1 MNNENNY
8 SPDLNF
14 ILNHEIYKT
23 ASMFQHDFVTPKDL
37 IYCVLS
43 EKRKETIFGKIIEHM
58 GINTKDILQEI
69 EETAIRDFNYLD
81 NMGQSSTIISKS
93 TEHIIRLSDKI
104 RNRFKH
110 NKIGTEHIVLSFL
123 LYKGE
128 IKQILRIKN
137 ILFKYGFNLKDYIK
151 EITMVSYEDE
161 EALPSKKKIEK
172 ELSND
177 RQRDN
182 KIEESLIQV
191 GFIENINKVVIENK
205 EDFIG
210 RDKEIE
216 RCIQILC
223 RKKKKNLV
231 IIGES
236 GTGKTTLVRGIA
248 KRIVD
253 NNIPKQLMGAEIYS
267 VNIANMIAGTKFRGQ
282 FEERMKKV
290 IDFMVSKQKDSKN
303 KAIMFLDEI
312 HTIVGAGNAEGSV
325 DAVSM
330 LKPKLTEDNFQCI
343 GATTPE
349 EFRKKISKDNALS
362 RRFSTVFL
370 EESSAESTFDILKG
384 IKKEYENYHKV
395 SLNNDIL
402 EKIVDLSNKYIK
414 NRFFPDK
421 AIDILDESCSRFI
434 MSKEYKHF
442 SKEKNKPILEEK
454 IVYDVISGMTQVP
467 MNAIDKDEKSKLR
480 YLENNLKK
488 MVIGQNKAV
497 NEISKAIQLSRLGL
511 SDPEK
516 PIGVFMFLGSTGIG
530 KTWLAKSLSK
540 CVFGTDKI
548 IRLDMSEYMESHSV
562 SKIIGSP
569 PGYIG
574 YDDGGQLAE
583 TVRKKPYSV
592 ILLDEIEKAHPQV
605 LNIFLQ
611 IFDEGRLTD
620 SNGRYVDFRNIILI
634 MTSNIAAD
642 KIGKSRHIGFT
653 FPDSIKDVDEKE
665 DFLVSE
671 VKKFFS
677 PEFVNRIDDVIVF
690 NNLNEEN
697 IREIMD
703 IELTKTKERMRNSNY
718 SIVFSSSLKD
728 FICKEGYDERY
739 GARPMRRAI
748 KKFIECPFAEKVF
761 SGEIDQGDIVYINWN
776 KADKD
781 ISFNVKKKN
790 KE

>member
-1 MNNENNY
+1 
-8 SPDLNF
+8 
-14 ILNHEIYKT
+14 
-23 ASMFQHDFVTPKDL
+23 
-37 IYCVLS
+37 
-43 EKRKETIFGKIIEHM
+43 
-58 GINTKDILQEI
+58 
-69 EETAIRDFNYLD
+69 
-81 NMGQSSTIISKS
+81 
-93 TEHIIRLSDKI
+93 
-104 RNRFKH
+104 
-110 NKIGTEHIVLSFL
+110 
-123 LYKGE
+123 
-128 IKQILRIKN
+128 
-137 ILFKYGFNLKDYIK
+137 
-151 EITMVSYEDE
+151 
-161 EALPSKKKIEK
+161 
-172 ELSND
+172 
-177 RQRDN
+177 
-182 KIEESLIQV
+182 
-191 GFIENINKVVIENK
+191 
-205 EDFIG
+205 
-210 RDKEIE
+210 
-216 RCIQILC
+216 
-223 RKKKKNLV
+223 
-231 IIGES
+231 
-236 GTGKTTLVRGIA
+236 
-248 KRIVD
+248 
-253 NNIPKQLMGAEIYS
+253 
-267 VNIANMIAGTKFRGQ
+267 
-282 FEERMKKV
+282 
-290 IDFMVSKQKDSKN
+290 
-303 KAIMFLDEI
+303 
-312 HTIVGAGNAEGSV
+312 
-325 DAVSM
+325 
-330 LKPKLTEDNFQCI
+330 
-343 GATTPE
+343 
-349 EFRKKISKDNALS
+349 
-362 RRFSTVFL
+362 
-370 EESSAESTFDILKG
+370 
-384 IKKEYENYHKV
+384 
-395 SLNNDIL
+395 
-402 EKIVDLSNKYIK
+402 
-414 NRFFPDK
+414 
-421 AIDILDESCSRFI
+421 
-434 MSKEYKHF
+434 
-442 SKEKNKPILEEK
+442 
-454 IVYDVISGMTQVP
+454 
-467 MNAIDKDEKSKLR
+467 
-480 YLENNLKK
+480 
-488 MVIGQNKAV
+488 
-497 NEISKAIQLSRLGL
+497 
-511 SDPEK
+511 
-516 PIGVFMFLGSTGIG
+516 
-530 KTWLAKSLSK
+530 
-540 CVFGTDKI
+540 
-548 IRLDMSEYMESHSV
+548 MSEYMESHSV

>member
-43 EKRKETIFGKIIEHM
+43 EKRKETIFSQIIKHM
-58 GINTKDILQEI
+58 GINTRDILQEI
-69 EETAIRDFNYLD
+69 EETVIKDFNYLD
-81 NMGQSSTIISKS
+81 SGTQSSSILSKS
-93 TEHIIRLSDKI
+93 TEHIIRLSERI

-110 NKIGTEHIVLSFL
+110 KTIGTEHIVLSFL
-123 LYKGE
+123 LYRGE
-128 IKQILRIKN
+128 TKQILGIKN

-151 EITMVSYEDE
+151 EINMALYEDE
-161 EALPSKKKIEK
+161 EASPSKKKIEK
-172 ELSND
+172 ETETEKQKDTKL
-177 RQRDN
+177 
-182 KIEESLIQV
+182 EESLIQV
-191 GFIENINKVVIENK
+191 GFIENVNRTIVENK
-205 EDFIG
+205 EIFIG
-210 RDKEIE
+210 REKEIE

-223 RKKKKNLV
+223 RKKKRNLV

-253 NNIPKQLMGAEIYS
+253 SDIPKQLLGAEIYS
-267 VNIANMIAGTKFRGQ
+267 INIPNMIAGTKFRGQ

-290 IDFMVSKQKDSKN
+290 IDFIVTKQKSSKN

-325 DAVSM
+325 DAASM
-330 LKPKLTEDNFQCI
+330 LKPKLTEENFQCI
-343 GATTPE
+343 GATTPD

-370 EESSAESTFDILKG
+370 DESSAEDTLDILKG

-395 SLNNDIL
+395 TLDNNIL
-402 EKIVDLSNKYIK
+402 SKIVDLSDKYIK

-421 AIDILDESCSRFI
+421 AIDILDESCSRFV
-434 MSKEYKHF
+434 MTKEYKHF
-442 SKEKNKPILEEK
+442 SKKRSKPILDEK
-454 IVYDVISGMTQVP
+454 IVYDIISGMTQVP

-480 YLENNLKK
+480 YLGDNLKK
-488 MVIGQNKAV
+488 IVIGQEKAV
-497 NEISKAIQLSRLGL
+497 NETSKAIQLSRLGL

-548 IRLDMSEYMESHSV
+548 TRLDMSEYMESHSV

-583 TVRKKPYSV
+583 KVRKKPYSV

-620 SNGRYVDFRNIILI
+620 SNGRYVDFRNTIMI
-634 MTSNIAAD
+634 MTSNIAAN
-642 KIGKSRHIGFT
+642 KIGKSKHIGFT
-653 FPDSIKDVDEKE
+653 FPDDLKDVEEKE
-665 DFLVSE
+665 DFLISE

-690 NNLNEEN
+690 NNLSKEN

-703 IELTKTKERMRNSNY
+703 MELSKTKDRMKNSNY
-718 SIVFSSSLKD
+718 SIVFSSSSKD
-728 FICKEGYDERY
+728 FICKEGYDEKY

-748 KKFIECPFAEKVF
+748 KKYIECPFAEKVF
-761 SGEIDQGDIVYINWN
+761 SGEIEEGDIVYVNWS
-776 KADKD
+776 KADKE
-781 ISFNVKKKN
+781 ISFNVKKSSK
-790 KE
+790 